1 MNQPEVSII
10 IRTLNEELYLA
21 DLLDSINRQHSFSWV
36 VLIDSGSTDNNF
48 SIASDYGCRIL
59 HIS

>member
-21 DLLDSINRQHSFSWV
+21 DLLDSINRKYLLS
-36 VLIDSGSTDNNF
+36 LL
-48 SIASDYGCRIL
+48 R
-59 HIS
+59 